1 MSSNV
6 LCGQSGLLGLPS
18 LRVENKNFSSSASVL
33 SQSGIGDLKTPK
45 NANTNGS
52 NNQQSLQMNM
62 TSLADAKLNPYLRV
76 DRKKLKSDSTTGMD
90 VYKISKVRL
99 HTNKTNDVDA
109 YLDTIFII
117 ARYT

>member
-33 SQSGIGDLKTPK
+33 SQSGIGDLKTPT
-45 NANTNGS
+45 NANTS
-52 NNQQSLQMNM
+52 NQQQSLQMSM

-90 VYKISKVRL
+90 VYKISKVR
-99 HTNKTNDVDA
+99 TYKQTNDDDA
-109 YLDTIFII
+109 
-117 ARYT
+117 

>member
-45 NANTNGS
+45 NANTNN

-90 VYKISKVRL
+90 VYKISKVRYTQ
-99 HTNKTNDVDA
+99 TNK
-109 YLDTIFII
+109 LLMHILI
-117 ARYT
+117 